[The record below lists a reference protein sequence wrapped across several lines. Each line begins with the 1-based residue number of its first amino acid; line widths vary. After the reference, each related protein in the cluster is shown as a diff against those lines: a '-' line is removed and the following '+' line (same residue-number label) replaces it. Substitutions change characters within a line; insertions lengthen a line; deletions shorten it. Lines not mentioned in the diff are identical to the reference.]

1 MDFPRLPRFKRST
14 SVPAIQL
21 TERDRTIIRSIYQ
34 HRFLRSSHI
43 IDLTGGSRQ
52 AVLRRLQLLYHHGY
66 LERPRA
72 QIEYYRHG
80 GSRHMVYGLGNK
92 GAAPLKPE
100 IGISQ
105 GVRWSEKNRS
115 IRRLFFEHVIAVS
128 DVMVALELACRKRS
142 DVRLIG
148 GHDLP
153 IPGEAQRRH
162 PFKWRVQLNNHL
174 KLGILPDRVFAL
186 EVTKEDGSTG
196 RAFFFLE
203 VDRGTM
209 PIVRKNLSQT
219 SFYRKLLAYEA
230 TWSSGLHRLKFG
242 FHRFRVLTVTTS
254 AARVKSLVDACSQ
267 LKSGHGLFL
276 FCDQGTLKQNGDILT
291 VPWKT
296 GRGEATTIL
305 P

>member
-1 MDFPRLPRFKRST
+1 MAFSRFPRFKRSANI
-14 SVPAIQL
+14 PAVRL
-21 TERDRTIIRSIYQ
+21 TERDRTIIRLVHQ

-43 IDLTGGSRQ
+43 VDLVGDSRQ
-52 AVLRRLQLLYHHGY
+52 PLLRRLQLLYHHGY

-72 QIEYYRHG
+72 QIAYFRNS
-80 GSRHMVYGLGNK
+80 GSRRMVYGLGKK
-92 GAAPLKPE
+92 GAALLKAE
-100 IGISQ
+100 VSVSHGI
-105 GVRWSEKNRS
+105 RWSEKNRS

-128 DVMVALELACRKRS
+128 DFMVALELTCRKRR
-142 DVRLIG
+142 DVRFVA

-162 PFKWRVQLNNHL
+162 PFKWHVQLNNHL

-186 EVTKEDGSTG
+186 DLVNEDGSWN

-209 PIVRKNLSQT
+209 PIVRKNLSQS
-219 SFYRKLLAYEA
+219 SFYRKLIAYKA
-230 TWSSGLHRLKFG
+230 TWSRGLHRSKFD

-254 AARVKSLVDACSQ
+254 AARVRSLLDACSQ

-276 FCDQGTLKQNGDILT
+276 FCDQTLLKQHGDILS

-296 GRGEATTIL
+296 ARGETTSIL